1 MRTTMVPRRSA
12 GRRAAGTP
20 RSATVRSNAGASWY
34 SSRIIGA
41 TFLGLLVTS
50 EVGAQQ
56 VQCGSGFICQGA
68 GCSQAEINP
77 NDDFT
82 QTLAAGGQIS
92 FVITRSPNNPL
103 LDTGICALSFSRNPG
118 NASGSF
124 TGLTN
129 SPSTSGRTAS
139 LGQTAGVGHS
149 TTVTWTATSAQTVT
163 INIGPPTAAAA
174 QGCDL
179 PGDRKAFSYTA
190 FCTAAS
196 PTLVLAKDVV
206 NGDGQTQFTIT
217 GPAPVGTQNFTSPNG
232 NATTAPAG
240 PFTLTA
246 GTQVTLTETT
256 PLPAGWSFTQ
266 ATCVDTN
273 NNNSP
278 VGTQGQNNITF
289 TPQAGQAISCTFK
302 NTRAV
307 AANPTLLLAKE
318 VVNGDG
324 QTQFTITGPAP
335 VGNQIF
341 TSPNGN
347 ATTAAVGP
355 FSLTAGNQ
363 VTLTES
369 TPLPAGWSFTQATC
383 VDTNNNN
390 AAIGTQGQNG
400 ISFTPQAGQAIS
412 CTFKNTRSTAQ
423 QTGSIT
429 IIKNTTGGDG
439 TFTFTSSIPTGSP
452 SFTITTT
459 GGTGNRLF
467 ANVTPGSYTVTE
479 QALGGWSFGSLQC
492 IGGGGN
498 TTTNGATANIGLE
511 AGENVVCTYTNARQ
525 NGSIIVKK
533 TTIGGDGKFDFS
545 LTGPSSKTF
554 QLTNGGQQALSGLPT
569 GQYTIAEVSLPN
581 GWTLQSATCGQGTKQ
596 GNAITVDLDPNETIT
611 CTFTNFKEKDDPME
625 NVTRAFVYRRVDNL
639 LTHGPDRAR
648 MLSRLEEQQAEP
660 SLKDGPLKL
669 SGEPGLMSSR
679 SGMLGADSTRLGQP
693 GLVLRG
699 LDEPELGLS
708 EWEKYQRE
716 EVGRLGAFSALGAST
731 NFATDFRFS
740 ASLSDL
746 RAKAIAAEERSAQKK
761 LDEAGLGYYAS
772 PYTPSRTS
780 LRPGLDIWTEGH
792 LSFYEDG
799 TGGLTRDGQFSI
811 VYVGADYPLS
821 TRVLFGALAQFDW
834 TKEKVKDPALSGD
847 VGGNGWMA
855 GPYIGVRLA
864 PQLLFDAR
872 IAWGTSQNDITL
884 TDSLAGTRSGS
895 FDTTRWLASAT
906 LSGNYTHGPWR
917 LTPQAGLAYG
927 NESYDAFKNSLGQ
940 IVDGSDISIGRFTA
954 GSELG
959 YRIMLHDGSLME
971 PYVGVTGIWNF
982 HSDDLVIDGVLVT
995 PNRTRAKLEGG
1006 VLLRSPSGPSVRA
1019 AASFDGIGDS
1029 DFSAVTGKVWV
1040 SVPFN

>member
-1 MRTTMVPRRSA
+1 MRTNIVPRRSVA
-12 GRRAAGTP
+12 G
-20 RSATVRSNAGASWY
+20 RSATVRSNAWANWY

-41 TFLGLLVTS
+41 TLLGFLVTS
-50 EVGAQQ
+50 EVSAQQ

-82 QTLAAGGQIS
+82 QALLPGGQIS
-92 FVITRSPNNPL
+92 FVITRSPNVPL
-103 LDTGICALSFSRNPG
+103 SDTGVCALSFSRNPG
-118 NASGSF
+118 NASGAF

-139 LGQTAGVGHS
+139 LGETGGVGDS
-149 TTVTWTATSAQTVT
+149 TNVTWTATSAQTVT
-163 INIGPPTAAAA
+163 INIGPPTASAA
-174 QGCDL
+174 QGCML

-196 PTLVLAKDVV
+196 PTLVLAKEVV

-232 NATTAPAG
+232 NATTPAAG

-273 NNNSP
+273 NNNAG

-307 AANPTLLLAKE
+307 ATNPTLLLAKD

-335 VGNQIF
+335 IGNQTF
-341 TSPNGN
+341 TSPSGNG
-347 ATTAAVGP
+347 TTAPKGP
-355 FSLTAGNQ
+355 FTLTVGNQ

-383 VDTNNNN
+383 VDTNNN
-390 AAIGTQGQNG
+390 AAVGTQGQNN
-400 ISFTPQAGQAIS
+400 ITFTAQAGQAIS
-412 CTFKNTRSTAQ
+412 CTFKNTRSTQVQ
-423 QTGSIT
+423 QTGSV
-429 IIKNTTGGDG
+429 IIKKV
-439 TFTFTSSIPTGSP
+439 
-452 SFTITTT
+452 
-459 GGTGNRLF
+459 
-467 ANVTPGSYTVTE
+467 A
-479 QALGGWSFGSLQC
+479 
-492 IGGGGN
+492 IGG
-498 TTTNGATANIGLE
+498 NGA
-511 AGENVVCTYTNARQ
+511 
-525 NGSIIVKK
+525 
-533 TTIGGDGKFDFS
+533 FDFAV
-545 LTGPSSKTF
+545 TGPVNKSF
-554 QLTNGGQQALSGLPT
+554 QLSNGGQQALSNLT
-569 GQYTIAEVSLPN
+569 IGQYTISETNLPS
-581 GWTLQSATCGQGTKQ
+581 GWILQSATCGQGTKQ

-669 SGEPGLMSSR
+669 SGEPGLHSFR
-679 SGMLGADSTRLGQP
+679 PGMPGADSFRIGQP
-693 GLVLRG
+693 GLVNRG
-699 LDEPELGLS
+699 LEEPQFGLS
-708 EWEKYQRE
+708 EWEKYQRD

-746 RAKAIAAEERSAQKK
+746 RANAIAAEERNAQKK

-772 PYTPSRTS
+772 PYAPSRTS
-780 LRPGLDIWTEGH
+780 LRQGLDIWTEGH

-799 TGGLTRDGQFSI
+799 TGGLTRDGRFSI

-834 TKEKVKDPALSGD
+834 TKEKVKDPALFGD
-847 VGGNGWMA
+847 VGGSGWMA
-855 GPYIGVRLA
+855 GPYIGIRLA

-884 TDSLAGTRSGS
+884 TDSLAGTRTGS

-906 LSGNYTHGPWR
+906 LSGNYSYGPWR

-927 NESYDAFKNSLGQ
+927 NESYDPFRNSLGQ
-940 IVDGSDISIGRFTA
+940 IVDGSDMSIGRFTA

-959 YRIMLHDGSLME
+959 YRITLHGGSLME

-995 PNRTRAKLEGG
+995 PNRTRAKVEGG

-1019 AASFDGIGDS
+1019 AASFDGIGDN